1 MHLCLFFR
9 FSFQNSKKGKITL
22 ENVSKLPVDNL
33 GISVSSEDGQGKSS
47 FYYSI
52 NSIGGEGTCRSLL
65 PYKDINGGA
74 VQVVVFTIIGSHL
87 DKS

>member
-1 MHLCLFFR
+1 MHLCSSFR

-33 GISVSSEDGQGKSS
+33 GISVSSEDGEGKSS
-47 FYYSI
+47 FYYSV
-52 NSIGGEGTCRSLL
+52 NSMGGEGRSLL
-65 PYKDINGGA
+65 PYKDINSGA

>member
-1 MHLCLFFR
+1 MVYIRYIHLHLCLFIR

-47 FYYSI
+47 FYYTI
-52 NSIGGEGTCRSLL
+52 NGMGAEGRSLF
-65 PYKDINGGA
+65 PYKESNSGA
-74 VQVVVFTIIGSHL
+74 A
-87 DKS
+87 